1 MIILYECDIFT
12 HTNTHILYITEY
24 EDTKHSHTKWY
35 NIYCHA
41 QYANCEIVG
50 STLVPYA
57 VACCMVSNRI
67 ELSSW
72 LASRSVGR
80 AQHFGGQCCVTKWK
94 NAQSYAV
101 VAPLFSSIFIFK
113 SHAHYSFSFIC
124 GRFIIGPR
132 VMARQRC
139 STHRNSVSARALHD
153 VLSARQAMSKRTPR
167 LESKPMPLE
176 FVWLEGGCKS
186 NTTWLSAIICWTT
199 QRPYNKIL

>member
-1 MIILYECDIFT
+1 MKTQSTATQSDTTFT
-12 HTNTHILYITEY
+12 AM
-24 EDTKHSHTKWY
+24 HSMRTVKLSALRWFRMP
-35 NIYCHA
+35 
-41 QYANCEIVG
+41 
-50 STLVPYA
+50 SRA
-57 VACCMVSNRI
+57 VWFRI
-67 ELSSW
+67 ALNY
-72 LASRSVGR
+72 RR
-80 AQHFGGQCCVTKWK
+80 DYT
-94 NAQSYAV
+94 SYAV

-186 NTTWLSAIICWTT
+186 NTT
-199 QRPYNKIL
+199 